1 MIALLYTYILHWFD
15 RNTYS
20 NVSWTS
26 RLIVN
31 IHIVFF
37 WYHPEALKGK
47 VWLDHLEIVGHAAA
61 ICEHAPPIPQH
72 VETGPEV
79 EFSLALS

>member
-1 MIALLYTYILHWFD
+1 MIALLYTYWFD

-20 NVSWTS
+20 NVSRTS

-37 WYHPEALKGK
+37 WYHPEALESK

-61 ICEHAPPIPQH
+61 IVNMSDSA
-72 VETGPEV
+72 
-79 EFSLALS
+79 AR